1 MTKRKSTGR
10 YLIMF
15 NNFKTTG
22 KVQVK
27 PVLLGFKYLESFFSY
42 VNYSFKNLGIIQKYQ
57 ICIPYLGRLP
67 GLFGLRDRI

>member
-1 MTKRKSTGR
+1 MTVRKSTGR

-27 PVLLGFKYLESFFSY
+27 PVLLGFIYLERFLLRG
-42 VNYSFKNLGIIQKYQ
+42 KTTIQRASVSLSTLS
-57 ICIPYLGRLP
+57 ILSNI
-67 GLFGLRDRI
+67 

>member
-1 MTKRKSTGR
+1 MTIRKSTGR

-27 PVLLGFKYLESFFSY
+27 PVLLGFKYLERFFSY

-57 ICIPYLGRLP
+57 ICIGTLSGPTARPLWTAR
-67 GLFGLRDRI
+67 